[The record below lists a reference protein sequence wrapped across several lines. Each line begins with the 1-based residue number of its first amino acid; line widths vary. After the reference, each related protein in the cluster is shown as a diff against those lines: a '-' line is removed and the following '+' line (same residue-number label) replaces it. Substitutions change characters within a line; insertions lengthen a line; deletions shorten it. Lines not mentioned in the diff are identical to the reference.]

1 VRIPPNEHSLGYMY
15 GFVESK
21 KKESWG
27 LLQYQISQTSL
38 EMIFNYFAKGG
49 IGGREEILDAEENAD
64 LQLVDDE

>member
-1 VRIPPNEHSLGYMY
+1 MY

-21 KKESWG
+21 KQETWG

-49 IGGREEILDAEENAD
+49 IGGREEILEAEENAD
-64 LQLVDDE
+64 LQLNDNNDGLVE

>member
-1 VRIPPNEHSLGYMY
+1 MY

-21 KKESWG
+21 KQESWG

-49 IGGREEILDAEENAD
+49 IGGREEILEAEENAD
-64 LQLVDDE
+64 LQLNDNNDEIV

>member
-1 VRIPPNEHSLGYMY
+1 MY

-21 KKESWG
+21 KQESWG

-49 IGGREEILDAEENAD
+49 IGGREEILEAEENAD
-64 LQLVDDE
+64 LQLNDDNDAV

>member
-1 VRIPPNEHSLGYMY
+1 MY

-49 IGGREEILDAEENAD
+49 IGGREEILDEEENAD
-64 LQLVDDE
+64 LQLVDD

>member
-1 VRIPPNEHSLGYMY
+1 MY

-64 LQLVDDE
+64 LQLNDDNDQ

>member
-1 VRIPPNEHSLGYMY
+1 MY

-21 KKESWG
+21 KQESWG

-64 LQLVDDE
+64 LQLNDDNDGLAQ

>member
-1 VRIPPNEHSLGYMY
+1 MY

-49 IGGREEILDAEENAD
+49 IGGREEILEAEENAD
-64 LQLVDDE
+64 LQLNDDHDDQ

>member
-1 VRIPPNEHSLGYMY
+1 MY

-21 KKESWG
+21 KQESWG

-49 IGGREEILDAEENAD
+49 IGGREEILEAEENAD
-64 LQLVDDE
+64 LQLNDEPTQ

>member
-1 VRIPPNEHSLGYMY
+1 MY

-49 IGGREEILDAEENAD
+49 IGGREEILEAEENAD
-64 LQLVDDE
+64 LQLNDDNDQ

>member
-1 VRIPPNEHSLGYMY
+1 MY

-21 KKESWG
+21 KQDNWG

-49 IGGREEILDAEENAD
+49 IGGREEILEAEENAD
-64 LQLVDDE
+64 LQLNDNNDGLVE

>member
-1 VRIPPNEHSLGYMY
+1 MY

-21 KKESWG
+21 KKASWG

-64 LQLVDDE
+64 LQLNDDNDE

>member
-1 VRIPPNEHSLGYMY
+1 MY

-21 KKESWG
+21 KQESWG

-49 IGGREEILDAEENAD
+49 IGGREEILEAEENAD
-64 LQLVDDE
+64 LQLNDEPT

>member
-1 VRIPPNEHSLGYMY
+1 MY
-15 GFVESK
+15 GFVEGK
-21 KKESWG
+21 KKASWG

-64 LQLVDDE
+64 LQLNADNDQ

>member
-1 VRIPPNEHSLGYMY
+1 MY

-49 IGGREEILDAEENAD
+49 IGGREEILEAEENAD
-64 LQLVDDE
+64 LQLNDEPT

>member
-1 VRIPPNEHSLGYMY
+1 MY

>member
-1 VRIPPNEHSLGYMY
+1 MY

-27 LLQYQISQTSL
+27 LLHYQISQTSL

-49 IGGREEILDAEENAD
+49 IGGREEILEAEENAD
-64 LQLVDDE
+64 LQLNDDNDQ